1 MFAPT
6 MPLAGPELHGEG
18 GRFIVLLLALLLDAV
33 VGDMAPLFRT
43 IPHPVVLMGRAIAL
57 ADRRLNRADRVRR
70 TLRERG
76 IFVVI
81 VLVAGVAA
89 VGWLAIEVARSIP
102 YGWALEVALVVVF
115 VAQRSLFDHVR
126 VVERALRAG
135 DLVGGRVA
143 VRHIVG
149 RDPRS
154 LDKHGVARAALE
166 SLAENFT
173 DGVVAPVF
181 WYLLLGLPG
190 LMAYK
195 CANTLDSMIGHRT
208 ERYAE
213 FGWAAARFDDAL
225 NYLPARLAAI
235 LMALAALFVPRCR
248 ADRALRIML
257 RDAGKHRSVNAGW
270 PEAAMAGAIGVA
282 LAGPRRYGEM
292 AVNDPW
298 LGEDLPARAQAA
310 DIRRGLAVFVVA
322 CLIHAALIAI
332 LLAVWLTG

>member
-213 FGWAAARFDDAL
+213 FGWAAALFDDAL